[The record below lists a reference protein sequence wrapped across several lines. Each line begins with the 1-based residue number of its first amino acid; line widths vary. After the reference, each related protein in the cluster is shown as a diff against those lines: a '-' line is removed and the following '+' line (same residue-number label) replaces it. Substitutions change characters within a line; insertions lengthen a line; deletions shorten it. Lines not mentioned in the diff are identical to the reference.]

1 VVSPDSAALWG
12 PYLGT
17 WASFNLSGDSP
28 EVAALAVAGVAAKG
42 TPVDGVVALDA
53 HVVQALLAGTGKVE
67 HRGVTSDGSNAAA
80 FFTKDLYAQ
89 YRTSTASMRRTN
101 WRAVRDGRSVDNTG
115 TCLRSESGKCRG
127 APVVPPNDDT
137 LGRQGFHSQI
147 WAGTSVGGAEASTR
161 TPVCRLRPAGQG

>member
-12 PYLGT
+12 PYLRT
-17 WASFNLSGDSP
+17 WASFNLSGDFP
-28 EVAALAVAGVAAKG
+28 EVAALAVAGMAAKG

-127 APVVPPNDDT
+127 
-137 LGRQGFHSQI
+137 
-147 WAGTSVGGAEASTR
+147 GGAG
-161 TPVCRLRPAGQG
+161 RPTQ